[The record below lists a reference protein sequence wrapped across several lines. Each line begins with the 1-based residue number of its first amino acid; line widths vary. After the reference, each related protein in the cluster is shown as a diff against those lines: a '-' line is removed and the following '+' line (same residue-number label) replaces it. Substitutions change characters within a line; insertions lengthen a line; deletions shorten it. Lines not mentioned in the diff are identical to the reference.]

1 MISSGISGHSLTH
14 SDIGGYTMYEMG
26 PFPFIRTKELLFRW
40 IELSAFG
47 SSLFRTHIGSS
58 CNPVNKQIYDDQES
72 IEFFSKFT
80 RIFSYL
86 RGYRKQLMNEAYEL
100 GHPLIRSMFF
110 KYSND
115 EKAWDITHQYMFGN
129 DFLIAPVL
137 DPIYEESTIPFH
149 SIIFPNCNSNNLHK
163 GRTYLAYSL
172 SSSRSISTRNNFR
185 SER

>member
-1 MISSGISGHSLTH
+1 
-14 SDIGGYTMYEMG
+14 MYEMG

-47 SSLFRTHIGSS
+47 SSLFRKHIGSS

-115 EKAWDITHQYMFGN
+115 EKAWDITH
-129 DFLIAPVL
+129 
-137 DPIYEESTIPFH
+137 
-149 SIIFPNCNSNNLHK
+149 
-163 GRTYLAYSL
+163 
-172 SSSRSISTRNNFR
+172 
-185 SER
+185 